1 MNTKTTQTTPGKTG
15 SGQTT
20 AGKVKDDEAANIPG
34 LVTSLAETEKK
45 TKKPKT
51 KKRRPDLKA
60 FAPQT
65 PDASVHQWFFTL
77 MCMNIPIIGWFYL
90 EFCESLYVLQASV
103 PSAGSSNPW
112 RPGLYRNGDRGP
124 VAGLYGDAVR
134 AENKSPQYIMRIL

>member
-1 MNTKTTQTTPGKTG
+1 MNTKTTQTTPGKTS

-45 TKKPKT
+45 TKKPK
-51 KKRRPDLKA
+51 KKKCRPSLKV
-60 FAPQT
+60 FTPQT

-90 EFCESLYVLQASV
+90 VYLAFNKKNTS
-103 PSAGSSNPW
+103 
-112 RPGLYRNGDRGP
+112 RRNF
-124 VAGLYGDAVR
+124 AR
-134 AENKSPQYIMRIL
+134 AYMFYKLLFLLLAAAILGALVYIGMEIADQLLAYMEML